1 MKYLCLGY
9 GDRARM
15 DALPKDELKKILRQ
29 CVPFVDELNRFGGML
44 MHSAISWDVMTLRP
58 SRGKVAITDGPFAE
72 TKEQIG
78 SFFVI
83 EARDLN
89 EAIRVAS
96 LHPSAR
102 MGEDLGWR
110 IEVRAFGEFKPD

>member
-9 GDRARM
+9 RDRAKM
-15 DALPKDELKKILRQ
+15 DAVPAPEMKAILRTWVSSVQ
-29 CVPFVDELNRFGGML
+29 ELNQCSGTLLHHALQR
-44 MHSAISWDVMTLRP
+44 DVTTLRA
-58 SRGKVAITDGPFAE
+58 SRGEITVTDGPCGE
-72 TKEQIG
+72 TREEIA

-110 IEVRAFGEFKPD
+110 IEIRAVGEFKPD